1 VGSGQLIN
9 PNKCSIFFNENCLE
23 EVRQCVKEILDVEH
37 SSFEEKYLGLPTP
50 EGRMKAS
57 RFQPIKERYRK
68 RLSDYYEKYMSMA
81 AKETL
86 IKSVAQ
92 ALSIYVM
99 GVFKLPASFHE
110 DYMKM
115 IRKFWWE
122 EEENKRKVH

>member
-1 VGSGQLIN
+1 
-9 PNKCSIFFNENCLE
+9 
-23 EVRQCVKEILDVEH
+23 VEH
-37 SSFEEKYLGLPTP
+37 SSFKVKYLGLPTP

-99 GVFKLPASFHE
+99 GVFKLLASFHE

-115 IRKFWWE
+115 IRKLWWE